1 MVKLLWQTKL
11 LLHSSKIEDNSHL
24 TKEMEADEMPIMD
37 QGDLV
42 VEVNL
47 PLRVAKVE
55 DKDSKIVPVCVLLIC
70 RISTKLS
77 STIRQ

>member
-1 MVKLLWQTKL
+1 
-11 LLHSSKIEDNSHL
+11 
-24 TKEMEADEMPIMD
+24 MEADEMPIMD